1 MMVITDRRARSAN
14 LYWHKRDPAH
24 VNNRLIKRAFAF
36 TAAVAANHALNQTP
50 CRGNITRSTMF
61 TVFENA
67 MGAVTPHLTLVR
79 SNRLEEGFLADRTEV
94 GGYGAP
100 APIRNGFRV
109 GPF

>member
-1 MMVITDRRARSAN
+1 MPIEGGAGGGATDGCRRRVSGTAG
-14 LYWHKRDPAH
+14 H
-24 VNNRLIKRAFAF
+24 
-36 TAAVAANHALNQTP
+36 TAARAAALARTRQTP

-67 MGAVTPHLTLVR
+67 MGPVTPHLTLVR

-94 GGYGAP
+94 GGCGSP
-100 APIRNGFRV
+100 ALIRNGFRV

>member
-1 MMVITDRRARSAN
+1 
-14 LYWHKRDPAH
+14 
-24 VNNRLIKRAFAF
+24 
-36 TAAVAANHALNQTP
+36 
-50 CRGNITRSTMF
+50 MF

-67 MGAVTPHLTLVR
+67 MDAKSPHLTLVR

-94 GGYGAP
+94 GAFGAP